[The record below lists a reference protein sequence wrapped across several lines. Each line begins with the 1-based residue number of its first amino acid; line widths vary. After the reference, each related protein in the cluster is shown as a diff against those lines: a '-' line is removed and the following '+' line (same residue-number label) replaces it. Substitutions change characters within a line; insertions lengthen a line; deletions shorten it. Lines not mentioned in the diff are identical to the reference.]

1 MHILLRFILVLKTL
15 CAYCPNIYTVMIG
28 NTMRRVFRDHAEL
41 FAECTGI
48 PLVVIKNVWTLYQ
61 AGTSRLPVCPDKF
74 SRLADKTLELYRAAI
89 PWFPI
94 NASFH
99 RMRRH
104 WPEIMRMLPPTIS
117 MGMLSEVKR
126 KKKHF

>member
-1 MHILLRFILVLKTL
+1 
-15 CAYCPNIYTVMIG
+15 MIG
-28 NTMRRVFRDHAEL
+28 NTMRRIFRDHAEL
-41 FAECTGI
+41 FAEVTGI

-61 AGTSRLPVCPDKF
+61 AGASRLPVCPDKF
-74 SRLADKTLELYRAAI
+74 SRLADETLKLYRAAI

-94 NASFH
+94 NVSFH

-126 KKKHF
+126 KKNILGYLHSLKNQIYRY